1 LFGPDGAVCHEIPQ
15 GLKAAAAGAPMFKNA
30 VLFAAMALI
39 LGLSAPS
46 LFLES
51 GARIV
56 ARAPPK
62 PTVAAPVAPAAAE
75 AGAEI
80 DSGFRQAS
88 IAADAAG
95 QYRASARI
103 EGQEVDVLVDTG
115 ASVVAITAETAE
127 RLGVVADPYAP
138 KWRMNTANG
147 VTVASPVMLRSV
159 SLGSIEMTDVQA
171 VIMPPGASA
180 SNLLGASF
188 LKRLASVEQRDSVLL
203 LKQ

>member
-1 LFGPDGAVCHEIPQ
+1 
-15 GLKAAAAGAPMFKNA
+15 MFKNA

-39 LGLSAPS
+39 LGLAAPS

-51 GARIV
+51 GAHIV
-56 ARAPPK
+56 APVPAKPTLAPP
-62 PTVAAPVAPAAAE
+62 VSPAAAAAE
-75 AGAEI
+75 DGAEA

-88 IAADAAG
+88 IAADPAG
-95 QYRASARI
+95 QYRASVLI
-103 EGQEVDVLVDTG
+103 EGQPVDVLVDTG

-127 RLGVVADPYAP
+127 RLGVVADPYGP

-147 VTVASPVMLRSV
+147 VSVALPVTLRSDT
-159 SLGSIEMTDVQA
+159 LGSIEMTDVQA
-171 VIMPPGASA
+171 VIMPPSAGA

-203 LKQ
+203 LRQ